1 MKELSLH
8 ILDIAKNSVRA
19 KAKKIEITINEDIKH
34 DKLIITIADNGC
46 GMEEEIL
53 KSVRDPFITT
63 RTTRSV
69 GLGIPLFEAAA
80 NQSGGGLWIESAVG
94 KGTVITAEFVYSSID
109 RAPIGDISGTIVILI
124 SGSPEI
130 RFVYNH
136 LKNGEQFMFDTAEIK
151 KQLGG
156 IPITEPEILSWIGE
170 YIEEGIKM
178 QKNLPLKGKEEI
190 GGEYENFRRIAGN
203 SQQNL

>member
-8 ILDIAKNSVRA
+8 ILDIAKNSV
-19 KAKKIEITINEDIKH
+19 KAGAEKIEITVNEDIKR

-46 GMEEEIL
+46 GMNEELL
-53 KSVRDPFITT
+53 KSVRDPFTTT

-80 NQSGGGLWIESAVG
+80 EQSGGSFVIESAVG

-109 RAPIGDISGTIVILI
+109 RAPLGDISGTVVILI

-130 RFVYNH
+130 RFIYNH
-136 LKNGEQFMFDTAEIK
+136 LKNGEKFTFDTEEIK

-156 IPITEPEILSWIGE
+156 VSITEPEILSWIGE

-178 QKNLPLKGKEEI
+178 
-190 GGEYENFRRIAGN
+190 
-203 SQQNL
+203 